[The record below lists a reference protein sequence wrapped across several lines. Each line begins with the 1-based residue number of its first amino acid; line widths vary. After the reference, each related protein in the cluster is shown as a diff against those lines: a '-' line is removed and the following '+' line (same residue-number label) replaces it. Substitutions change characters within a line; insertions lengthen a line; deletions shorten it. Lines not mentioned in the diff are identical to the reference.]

1 MLQRTPRQK
10 RYSSAKDRFVKP
22 AFINFFKNEFSSLM
36 GPLVREQVA
45 DQLMSIVEKLYPS
58 TDHIQPGQMLWN
70 ALDKRTRADSPRR
83 KYIPVIL
90 TLICES
96 DIQQMENGACITDVN
111 RQAIARIL
119 REAYQQGALLSM
131 RDVGLILHMH
141 DSYATTL
148 RQKFEEQNRCMLPH
162 TGNLHDMGTCITHKK
177 EIVYKVVVQKKDPL
191 LVSKETNHTQYAVDR
206 YLKDY
211 YRVRTIYTQNQDPTF
226 IATVTNMSKNLVN
239 QYIELI
245 NAYENLF

>member
-1 MLQRTPRQK
+1 MLQRTPSQK

-58 TDHIQPGQMLWN
+58 TNHIKPGQLLWN
-70 ALDKRTRADSPRR
+70 ALDVRTRADSPHR
-83 KYIPVIL
+83 KYVPVVL
-90 TLICES
+90 TLLSEN
-96 DIQQMENGACITDVN
+96 DIQQMANGVKINLVN
-111 RQAIARIL
+111 QQVIARIL
-119 REAYQQGALLSM
+119 QEAYQQGALLSM
-131 RDVGLILHMH
+131 RDIALLLHRP
-141 DSYATTL
+141 DSNITVL
-148 RQKFEEQNRCMLPH
+148 RKKYEEKKQCMLPH

-191 LVSKETNHTQYAVDR
+191 LVSKETNHSQYAVDR

-211 YRVRTIYTQNQDPTF
+211 YRVRTIYTQNQDPAF
-226 IATVTNMSKNLVN
+226 IAMVTNMSKNLVN
-239 QYIELI
+239 QYINLI
-245 NAYENLF
+245 NAYEKIS